1 MADSTI
7 NIKFDTGASSGG
19 SESSTSNQFLIS
31 VLERLNRTLDKLS
44 SLGGGVSAGINTN
57 SSNNIGT
64 IRSINDLNDARK
76 RYQADNDQMIN
87 EFRSLGNKIGSV
99 IGNSIMTG
107 IGATAIRWA
116 NNASTAIVGRAA
128 AQGTFSA
135 SAINGSANQA
145 FGNYIS
151 NLYDIERIRRVNQ
164 NSLLYEGAAGTAGAV
179 AGTLGG
185 VGVGMLAGGV
195 SGGRAGPVGAIAGA
209 LKGGMSG
216 ASKGTAFGG
225 AAGYAAG
232 TLAAAQSN
240 ANITERMMIQS
251 ALASRNAMASISQ
264 WSTGFSRFGMRM
276 GNQTIVPGD
285 ITHGAPITVP
295 LATDFQR
302 RYGNSQNYNGIL
314 NGIVPNLNTNP
325 LDRSKTGDLNIVA
338 QNLLKAGFAA
348 GDFAKITQQSAQYT
362 AITGRNIQQ
371 YSEDIK
377 VARAKFGE
385 AFDATAL
392 QTTLNLMSIGY
403 NKSQAQDIAYQA
415 QYNPGMAGNISR
427 FANMGYSEFYRNKAI
442 GSMLG
447 VDINKSLE
455 GGSFV
460 GRSNTLDKLKKELD
474 AYNKGGEYGS
484 TMMLLNQA
492 GFTPASLRSLVQ
504 NKAAINENYAANGVS
519 SEMSPAQQAA
529 QELMTAINEG
539 LKNVQSMNVTAQVV
553 NINGQGGGII
563 NQAGGFNFPN
573 MIKTAGKMM
582 SMAPIP
588 FGTNYLPTSPN

>member
-7 NIKFDTGASSGG
+7 NIKFDTNAGLSGN
-19 SESSTSNQFLIS
+19 ESSSSNQFLIN
-31 VLERLNRTLDKLS
+31 VLERLNTTLNKLS
-44 SLGGGVSAGINTN
+44 SINSNVAGGINTN
-57 SSNNIGT
+57 PSNNIGT
-64 IRSINDLNDARK
+64 IRSINDLNDAKK

-116 NNASTAIVGRAA
+116 NNVSTAIVGRAA
-128 AQGTFSA
+128 AQGSFA
-135 SAINGSANQA
+135 GSAISGNANQA

-151 NLYDIERIRRVNQ
+151 NLYDIERTRRVNQ
-164 NSLLYEGAAGTAGAV
+164 NSLLYEGVAGTGGAI

-185 VGVGMLAGGV
+185 VGIGLLTGGI
-195 SGGRAGPVGAIAGA
+195 SGSKAGPVGTIAGA
-209 LKGGMSG
+209 VKGGMSG
-216 ASKGTAFGG
+216 ASKGAAFGG

-232 TLAAAQSN
+232 TLAAAQGN
-240 ANITERMMIQS
+240 ADITQRMMIQS
-251 ALASRNAMASISQ
+251 ALASRDAMASISQ

-276 GNQTIVPGD
+276 GSQTIVPED

-302 RYGNSQNYNGIL
+302 KYGNSQNYNGIL
-314 NGIVPNLNTNP
+314 NGIIPNLNTNP
-325 LDRSKTGDLNIVA
+325 LDRGKTGDLNVVA

-362 AITGRNIQQ
+362 AITGKNIQQ

-385 AFDATAL
+385 SFDAAAL

-403 NKSQAQDIAYQA
+403 GKNQAQDIAYQA
-415 QYNPGMAGNISR
+415 QYNPGIAGNISR

-447 VDINKSLE
+447 IDINRSLE

-474 AYNKGGEYGS
+474 TYSRGGEYGP

-492 GFTPASLRSLVQ
+492 GFTPASLRSLTQ
-504 NKAAINENYAANGVS
+504 KKAAVNESYAAAGTN
-519 SEMSPAQQAA
+519 SEMSPAQQTA
-529 QELMTAINEG
+529 QELMSAINEG
-539 LKNVQSMNVTAQVV
+539 LKNVQNMNVTAQVV
-553 NINGQGGGII
+553 NINGQGGGIV
-563 NQAGGFNFPN
+563 NQMGGFNFPN

-582 SMAPIP
+582 TMAPMP